1 MLPYSA
7 TIIWPQVNNRRQ
19 SSSIQQQK
27 VVIRFTGYGDT
38 HYSAKNTLSSPSSH
52 FCGDPVTK
60 EKLMASFMLL
70 QMDVG
75 LSIEGKAHFPI
86 YPKITGA
93 HLLWINI

>member
-1 MLPYSA
+1 MKNNKAAILLPKQF
-7 TIIWPQVNNRRQ
+7 WVNKRSLAPEKTTRLEA
-19 SSSIQQQK
+19 K
-27 VVIRFTGYGDT
+27 D
-38 HYSAKNTLSSPSSH
+38 SAKNTLSSPSSH

-60 EKLMASFMLL
+60 EKLMASFILL

-93 HLLWINI
+93 HLCG